1 MPVVARLQ
9 LIGYPIPVLDRDV
22 SDIARQLSAC
32 HSVLFVTGAGISA
45 DSGLPTYRGI
55 GGLYEQETTDDG
67 VPIEVALSGEMFR
80 RDPAL
85 TWKYIHQ
92 IESSCRDARPNRAHE
107 LIALLERRLNRVWTL
122 TQNVDGLHR
131 AAGSQRVI
139 DIHGD
144 VHHLV
149 CTRCGYRWRVESY
162 DGIEIPPSC
171 PECNSLVRPEVVL
184 FGEMLPLDRTKLL
197 QEQLTRGFDA
207 VFSIGTTSVFP
218 YIAEPV
224 LDARRRG
231 ALTVEINPDAS
242 EVSHIVDYRLRAG
255 AAETMEAVVEALDRA

>member
-1 MPVVARLQ
+1 MAAAE
-9 LIGYPIPVLDRDV
+9 IAE
-22 SDIARQLSAC
+22 IARQLSGSR
-32 HSVLFVTGAGISA
+32 SVLFVTGAGISA

-55 GGLYEQETTDDG
+55 GGLYEQESTDDG

-92 IESSCRDARPNRAHE
+92 IESACRDAAPNRAHE
-107 LIALLERRLNRVWTL
+107 LIAVLERKMDRVWTL

-131 AAGSQRVI
+131 AAGSQRII

-149 CTRCGYRWRVESY
+149 CTRCGHRWRVENYAGLS
-162 DGIEIPPSC
+162 IPPSC
-171 PECNSLVRPEVVL
+171 PECASLVRPEVVL
-184 FGEMLPLDRTKLL
+184 FGEMLPLDRVQVL

-231 ALTVEINPDAS
+231 ALTVEINPGTS
-242 EVSHIVDYRLRAG
+242 EVSHVVDYRLRLG
-255 AAETMEAVVEALDRA
+255 AAEAMNAVVEAMDRA